1 MQIQTASAKAERA
14 PLVGEEKGQTKASK
28 MRKVTALLIAAAL
41 SGCVATSS
49 RWNAPPT
56 RNNTVA
62 KRVKISSD
70 AACSSAADCSYNG
83 ECTSGSC
90 VCKPAFKGGACEQFN
105 FQPLDRSKG
114 TGLRSIM
121 NGEQVSSWGG
131 SVLLADDGKYHMVG
145 ACAIARLEPFLISD
159 VIPNL
164 RLVGS

>member
-1 MQIQTASAKAERA
+1 MLRSAFLLA
-14 PLVGEEKGQTKASK
+14 
-28 MRKVTALLIAAAL
+28 TAL
-41 SGCVATSS
+41 SSCVATSS
-49 RWNAPPT
+49 RWYLPETSNSNPA
-56 RNNTVA
+56 N
-62 KRVKISSD
+62 SSEVTIPRD
-70 AACSSAADCSYNG
+70 FSCQGPADCSYNG
-83 ECTSGSC
+83 DCNAGTC
-90 VCKPAFKGGACEQFN
+90 ACKPAFKGGACEQFN

-145 ACAIARLEPFLISD
+145 ARAIARLEPFLISD